1 MLTHGLHRRLWT
13 IDSNGF
19 ALITARISVGK
30 TAQSRLAGQPLTY
43 LGGRLCRRVVLD
55 DVAHLLVAEDVP
67 YSVAG
72 ENQPRVPRALQ
83 LVFAHIRRR
92 AHHADG
98 LLKLQRRVVER
109 TVHCAYGPTRACNS
123 DRALHVS
130 LNVATVAQE
139 Q

>member
-19 ALITARISVGK
+19 ALITARISVDQQDCAKSLDWQG
-30 TAQSRLAGQPLTY
+30 TLNLTY

-72 ENQPRVPRALQ
+72 ENQPRVTRALED
-83 LVFAHIRRR
+83 VFADIRRR

-98 LLKLQRRVVER
+98 LLKLQRTGGEER
-109 TVHCAYGPTRACNS
+109 FIVLTARHAHATPTVRST
-123 DRALHVS
+123 
-130 LNVATVAQE
+130 
-139 Q
+139 